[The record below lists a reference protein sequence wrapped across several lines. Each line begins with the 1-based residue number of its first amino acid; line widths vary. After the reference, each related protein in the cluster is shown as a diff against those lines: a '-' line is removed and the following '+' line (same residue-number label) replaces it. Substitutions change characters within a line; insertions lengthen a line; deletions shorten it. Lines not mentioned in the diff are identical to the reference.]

1 METKSQK
8 SKPTKP
14 QRLISADSLEMSRRI
29 NNEWRKYK
37 NGKLGPDLTQKNA
50 ADQIGVSQ
58 PMFNQMLSGAVS
70 INPMMVLSVS
80 ALLRCDLGALVAEL
94 EEYKLLNAVSPTM
107 RSEIPV
113 SITLSGKP
121 VLNRVVSIM
130 THTMSGAFAVE
141 IDTDEYSPRYSSGE
155 YAIIDPLTK
164 WEVGNQ
170 VLVRYGKDACIIR
183 VVSSIDGA
191 KVNTY
196 HPTQVGVNTEVDLSD
211 ETITV
216 CGLIRGV
223 QF

>member
-1 METKSQK
+1 MDKSQK

-14 QRLISADSLEMSRRI
+14 LRLISKDSLEMSRRI

-107 RSEIPV
+107 STEIPV

-141 IDTDEYSPRYSSGE
+141 IDTDEYAPRYSVGE

>member
-1 METKSQK
+1 MDKSQK

-14 QRLISADSLEMSRRI
+14 QRIISADSIEMSKRI
-29 NNEWRKYK
+29 NNEWRRYK
-37 NGKLGPDLTQKNA
+37 NGKLGSELTQKNA
-50 ADQIGVSQ
+50 AEQIGVSQ

-80 ALLRCDLGALVAEL
+80 ALLRCDLGALVAGL
-94 EEYKLLNAVSPTM
+94 KEYKLLNAVSPTIGK
-107 RSEIPV
+107 EIPV

-141 IDTDEYSPRYSSGE
+141 IDTDEYSPRYSNGE
-155 YAIIDPLTK
+155 YAIIDPLAK
-164 WEVGNQ
+164 WETGNQ
-170 VLVRYGKDACIIR
+170 VLVRYGKGACIIR
-183 VVSSIDGA
+183 VVSSIKGDE
-191 KVNTY
+191 VQTY
-196 HPTQVGVNTEVDLSD
+196 HPTEVGINTTVDLSD
-211 ETITV
+211 PSISV

>member
-37 NGKLGPDLTQKNA
+37 NGKLGSDLTQKNA

-155 YAIIDPLTK
+155 YAIIDPLAK
-164 WEVGNQ
+164 WKVGNQ
-170 VLVRYGKDACIIR
+170 VLVRYGKGACIIR
-183 VVSSIDGA
+183 VVSSIDGDN
-191 KVNTY
+191 VTTH
-196 HPTQVGVNTEVDLSD
+196 HPTQVGVNTDVNLSD

-216 CGLIRGV
+216 CGLIKGV